1 MTVGMSVAGWKQQ
14 HFREQRTREELV
26 GFQFKKE
33 LFTLGLIFIVGEVE
47 AKARDARD
55 ETTTI

>member
-1 MTVGMSVAGWKQQ
+1 MTVGMSVGGWKQQ

-47 AKARDARD
+47 AKVRD